1 MILVCQEIDKNQPD
15 ASSSGSKPSASTASP
30 SGETALAGSTTTST
44 SGETVPAVPTTTS
57 TPAGSEPMTSPS
69 PQAHA
74 EVSEVSNLNDVKPES
89 KPMTPSS
96 PTHADGSK
104 MKKQDDVNV
113 KAWAVFFQTL
123 PSLLT

>member
-1 MILVCQEIDKNQPD
+1 MRSIRISLMLLLRV
-15 ASSSGSKPSASTASP
+15 PSTP
-30 SGETALAGSTTTST
+30 SVETALAGSTTTST

-69 PQAHA
+69 SQAHA

-104 MKKQDDVNV
+104 IEKKMMSRLGLY
-113 KAWAVFFQTL
+113 FFQTL
-123 PSLLT
+123 HSLLLT